1 MQQMTAGSE
10 SQGGI
15 GVAEAKRR
23 FSELLDHVAAG
34 ERVVVERRG
43 RPAAVLVP
51 PTPDALQAPAN
62 APLGLAAVA
71 GALADWDDLEAV
83 VDDIYQGRREAT
95 DRPPPDVG

>member
-1 MQQMTAGSE
+1 MTFGSE
-10 SQGGI
+10 GPWGI
-15 GVAEAKRR
+15 GVAEARRR

-51 PTPDALQAPAN
+51 ATPDALEASAN
-62 APLGLAAVA
+62 TPLGSAAVA
-71 GALADWDDLEAV
+71 GALADWDDLETV

-95 DRPPPDVG
+95 DRPPPDLG